1 MVTHQDVF
9 CGWVPVLWLGSC
21 LMVGFLS
28 YGSPHKLLAP
38 GCLLRPDGGSWL
50 STLTLLDHRSLVL
63 WCFCSSLLHH

>member
-28 YGSPHKLLAP
+28 YGSVPFTSSLPPAASSGQTVAP
-38 GCLLRPDGGSWL
+38 G
-50 STLTLLDHRSLVL
+50 
-63 WCFCSSLLHH
+63 